1 MLFCFPI
8 LSDPGKLLFVL
19 KDVDNAE
26 TDLTVDHE
34 PALCGG
40 SRKQVLL
47 LLLLSY
53 LLKRKMV
60 LGSSSL
66 VPSRP
71 EHEAARRAFTKENN
85 DSVTLKF
92 PSEKRRKYFTL
103 FFKDSWKALTALR
116 LVQEKDTFV
125 DLCHVSSLCWVTCMA
140 LSWQMETGDDGKF
153 SCQMLTDLYAH
164 FLANTLAWKAA
175 VSTCRCRRVL
185 LECQCWLAL
194 EGLSL

>member
-1 MLFCFPI
+1 M
-8 LSDPGKLLFVL
+8 
-19 KDVDNAE
+19 E
-26 TDLTVDHE
+26 TDLTVDRE
-34 PALCGG
+34 SVLCGG
-40 SRKQVLL
+40 SRKQVPLP
-47 LLLLSY
+47 LLLSY

-60 LGSSSL
+60 PGSSSL

-71 EHEAARRAFTKENN
+71 EHKAVRRAFTKENN

-92 PSEKRRKYFTL
+92 PNEKRRKYFTL
-103 FFKDSWKALTALR
+103 FFKDRRKALTALR

-140 LSWQMETGDDGKF
+140 LSWQMETGDDGKL
-153 SCQMLTDLYAH
+153 SCQMLTDIYAR

-175 VSTCRCRRVL
+175 VSTCRCRCVL
-185 LECQCWLAL
+185 LCWLAL